1 MLKIHLTKTSDNA
14 TEKGFLHFY
23 ANLADDSENV
33 IITSRLIDGEEK
45 KFETI
50 RKEDFLYHYQVIN

>member
-1 MLKIHLTKTSDNA
+1 MTKTSDNA